1 MNKLPRKL
9 TTVGAG
15 IGGILAVIKI
25 CETQLAYVAIVGI
38 ILLCLSNMTLQ
49 YLCDNH
55 PHPKGEI
62 NGKVHEESKDVPN
75 AGPA

>member
-38 ILLCLSNMTLQ
+38 ILLCLANMTLQ

-55 PHPKGEI
+55 PVPKGAIDEKVQEKVKEI
-62 NGKVHEESKDVPN
+62 LEPN
-75 AGPA
+75 EN